1 MTQTSVYERA
11 TQLQA
16 HARRLAEGQRGELD
30 AQRVSQAV
38 SETRRELNNLRSL
51 IQIARLLGAKGAP
64 AVNLTGLDAGRTLFA
79 AKAGD
84 GGLPS
89 DRAFRDAQAKI
100 KGVAG
105 RIAADIQAAWATHT
119 EQTLAA
125 LPMIRI
131 SLLGAGEQV
140 RAREQKATLDRLA
153 KAARPDVPGIAEYTN
168 TFEML
173 RDTLDSLRDPSPEIL
188 GLMVRIAGPRQISLG
203 DLTDAEIA
211 LLRREGF
218 ADQIML
224 RRKNA

>member
-1 MTQTSVYERA
+1 VYEKA

-51 IQIARLLGAKGAP
+51 IQIARMLGARGAP
-64 AVNLTGLDAGRTLFA
+64 AVDLTGLDAGRTAFA
-79 AKAGD
+79 AKTGE
-84 GGLPS
+84 GWLPS
-89 DRAFRDAQAKI
+89 DRAFQAAQAKI
-100 KGVAG
+100 KGVASK
-105 RIAADIQAAWATHT
+105 IAADIQTAWAAHT
-119 EQTLAA
+119 ERTLTA
-125 LPMIRI
+125 LPMIRVP
-131 SLLGAGEQV
+131 LLDPGEQV
-140 RAREQKATLDRLA
+140 RVREQKTTLDRLA
-153 KAARPDVPGIAEYTN
+153 KDPKPEIPGIVQYAN
-168 TFEML
+168 TLEML
-173 RDTLDSLRDPSPEIL
+173 RDTLDGLSDPSSEIL
-188 GLMVRIAGPRQISLG
+188 GLMARIAGPRQISLG